1 MFPKKVITALAGA
14 AFVFAS
20 FGQDVAA
27 DHALKRNV
35 EGIVVAIIVSALA
48 KAAAS
53 AANASKDSDAYRYN
67 HGLGAS
73 ANAAAACIHR
83 AHRVVRKAGGRYLRL
98 NKITRIRDAG
108 DGEFKVVVE
117 VTSVYPWGK
126 RQTVVNCVVDHD
138 RVKTYFTS

>member
-1 MFPKKVITALAGA
+1 LAGV
-14 AFVFAS
+14 AFVFA
-20 FGQDVAA
+20 GLVPDVTA

-53 AANASKDSDAYRYN
+53 AANASKDSDAYRYH
-67 HGLGAS
+67 HGLGAG

-83 AHRVVRKAGGRYLRL
+83 AHRVVTKAGGRYLRL
-98 NKITRIRDAG
+98 DKIMRIRDAG
-108 DGEFKVVVE
+108 DGRFKVVVE
-117 VTSVYPWGK
+117 VTGVYPWGK

-138 RVKTYFTS
+138 RVNTYFTS